1 VILALDQMRLYF
13 QATVERV
20 WAQVGHT
27 PLIRVAAQ
35 RQSVSFYGALNVLTG
50 EEIALSLPRQDSEMT
65 IHFLQHLLTCLPHRP
80 ILILWD
86 RASWHTSRQV
96 RDFIQNQPRLEV
108 IYFPVACPDLNPQE
122 QVWKQGRHAVSH
134 NHTLVC
140 LGRLRQRFQDYLDHT
155 LFKLTWIEKYL
166 PPILCEV

>member
-1 VILALDQMRLYF
+1 MRLYF
-13 QATVERV
+13 QATMERV

-27 PLIRVAAQ
+27 PFIRVAAP

-50 EEIALSLPRQDSEMT
+50 QEIALSLPRQDSEMT
-65 IHFLQHLLTCLPHRP
+65 IHFLQHLLTCLPQHP

-134 NHTLVC
+134 NHTLAC
-140 LGRLRQRFQDYLDHT
+140 LGRLRQRFQAYLDQT